1 MSSLNSIKLSKIT
14 KNKSLYNII
23 NDSDNINSIK
33 NFMVN
38 SENNNK
44 NINNNNKN
52 ILSYNVINSYKDKI
66 FPLIKRINRNTENKN
81 KNKIINQFNYI
92 ILTNKNWG
100 KEIEL
105 KE

>member
-1 MSSLNSIKLSKIT
+1 MIQIISIVLKI
-14 KNKSLYNII
+14 
-23 NDSDNINSIK
+23 
-33 NFMVN
+33 MVN

-81 KNKIINQFNYI
+81 KNNIINQFNYK

>member
-44 NINNNNKN
+44 IINNNNRN

-81 KNKIINQFNYI
+81 KNNIINQFI
-92 ILTNKNWG
+92 F
-100 KEIEL
+100 
-105 KE
+105 